1 MLSKTIENAGLP
13 QACSR
18 GTRNSCGAG
27 SKKNHSEIFQKIM
40 HENTKMMRTPQKL
53 LTVWIEDDLA
63 RMKTLISTS
72 DLIGGIV
79 DDALKYLAI
88 QTEITKIECWRKSP
102 SVLLRL
108 DHTALDYGIKNNE
121 VFILK
126 SSSSNNKISL

>member
-1 MLSKTIENAGLP
+1 
-13 QACSR
+13 
-18 GTRNSCGAG
+18 
-27 SKKNHSEIFQKIM
+27 
-40 HENTKMMRTPQKL
+40 
-53 LTVWIEDDLA
+53 
-63 RMKTLISTS
+63 MKTLISPS

-126 SSSSNNKISL
+126 SSSSNDKISL